1 VQPILVQPVAA
12 QRNGYGRPVAV
23 TPEPV
28 AAHGGQQGFGQ
39 YAQQGERLVRTDE
52 GLARL
57 FTN

>member
-12 QRNGYGRPVAV
+12 QRNGYGPPVAV

-28 AAHGGQQGFGQ
+28 AAHGGQQGFGK
-39 YAQQGERLVRTDE
+39 YLQQGEGLVRTGE

-57 FTN
+57 FMN